1 MKERAVLRGSLR
13 SFGPVTSQS
22 TVAKYLSEGREA
34 VSCESSRGTQ
44 HVWEE
49 RLSSLGFPLRVGV
62 ENDAPTFHTANFA
75 GFVFFLRDA
84 VGDEATMCTG
94 AGGTH

>member
-1 MKERAVLRGSLR
+1 MR
-13 SFGPVTSQS
+13 SQS

-34 VSCESSRGTQ
+34 VSCESGRGMQ

-49 RLSSLGFPLRVGV
+49 RLRSLGVPLTVGV

-75 GFVFFLRDA
+75 GVVFFLRDA
-84 VGDEATMCTG
+84 VGDEPIMCTG
-94 AGGTH
+94 AGGSH